1 MNKEVS
7 AEMLLGHLYPELEL
21 LWTVRHRGTFY
32 RNYTADVMNLDEEE
46 LTIDIARD
54 GLLKLLPP
62 AILTGDFN
70 IDDKNEAYTTITTN
84 KFVLRDAF
92 KVSPSHGGVNYTF
105 QNFSQ
110 TPASQCP
117 KIDFIFVTPQIEVIR
132 TGIPANAG
140 NYIISDHNPHWAD
153 LQF

>member
-62 AILTGDFN
+62 AILTGDFELTKTNADGVIYN
-70 IDDKNEAYTTITTN
+70 IAGQRMN
-84 KFVLRDAF
+84 KLAKGINIVNGK
-92 KVSPSHGGVNYTF
+92 KVI
-105 QNFSQ
+105 
-110 TPASQCP
+110 
-117 KIDFIFVTPQIEVIR
+117 K
-132 TGIPANAG
+132 
-140 NYIISDHNPHWAD
+140 
-153 LQF
+153 